1 MTDATTNDSV
11 ATANSVGKLWWILA
25 LFGAITV
32 AFGII
37 LTIKPGKS
45 VHTIAVIFGI
55 WLLILGVVRLI
66 QAITA
71 SGERTGFVVTGLL
84 AILIAIILLHHT
96 TTTVAVVGF
105 IVGIFWTISGAAQL
119 MYGFTAN
126 EGKISWPIVLLGAI
140 GLAVGILCLVY
151 PSLSLSIICVI
162 VGLGLIVY
170 GLVEIL
176 ASFQVRELKKI

>member
-1 MTDATTNDSV
+1 MTNATNDDSV
-11 ATANSVGKLWWILA
+11 AIIKSVGKMWWILA
-25 LFGAITV
+25 VFGVITV

-66 QAITA
+66 QAIAA
-71 SGERTGFVVTGLL
+71 SGERTGYVVTGLM
-84 AILIAIILLHHT
+84 AILIAILLLHHT
-96 TTTVAVVGF
+96 TTTVSVVGF
-105 IVGIFWTISGAAQL
+105 IVGIFWTISGAAQIL
-119 MYGFTAN
+119 YGFTAN
-126 EGKISWPIVLLGAI
+126 EGRISWPIVLLGAI
-140 GLAVGILCLVY
+140 GLVVGILCLVY

-176 ASFQVRELKKI
+176 ASLQVRELKKT

>member
-11 ATANSVGKLWWILA
+11 ATVNFVGRLWWLLA

-66 QAITA
+66 QAIAA
-71 SGERTGFVVTGLL
+71 SGERTGYVITGLL
-84 AILIAIILLHHT
+84 AILIAILLLHHT

-119 MYGFTAN
+119 MHGFTAN
-126 EGKISWPIVLLGAI
+126 EGRISWPIVVLGAI

-176 ASFQVRELKKI
+176 ASFQVRELKKV